1 MKKKFRSFEEAK
13 TFVQS
18 LHINSKKEWDA
29 YCRDGQRPIDIPSS
43 AHNIYKDKGWES
55 WGNFIGSD
63 TVCSNKKTFRPY
75 EKAKKFVNTLNLKN
89 RREWSEYCKSGKRP
103 DDIPSVPDK
112 VYKNNGWVSYA
123 YWLGTKKIPTG
134 DLFKS
139 AIIEKLEIKKRLLSF
154 MSNEEFKEYIK
165 LYSNKNK

>member
-1 MKKKFRSFEEAK
+1 MEKKFRSFEEAK
-13 TFVQS
+13 TLVQS
-18 LHINSKKEWDA
+18 LHLNSKKKWDE
-29 YCRDGQRPIDIPSS
+29 YCREGRIPIDIPSS
-43 AHNIYKDKGWES
+43 AHRVYKDKGWES
-55 WGNFIGSD
+55 WGNFLGSG
-63 TVCSNKKTFRPY
+63 TLYSNKKTFREY

-89 RREWSEYCKSGKRP
+89 RQEWRDYCKSGKRP

-139 AIIEKLEIKKRLLSF
+139 AKENLGILKRLLSL
-154 MSNEEFKEYIK
+154 MSNQEFREYMK
-165 LYSNKNK
+165 LQSNKKK

>member
-18 LHINSKKEWDA
+18 LHLNSKKEWDE
-29 YCRDGQRPIDIPSS
+29 YCRDGRRPIDIPSS

-55 WGNFIGSD
+55 WGNFLGSD

-89 RREWSEYCKSGKRP
+89 IKEWREYCKSGNRP
-103 DDIPSVPDK
+103 EFIPSSPHLT
-112 VYKNNGWVSYA
+112 YKNKGWVSYA
-123 YWLGTKKIPTG
+123 YWLGTKKISLT
-134 DLFKS
+134 DLLKS
-139 AIIEKLEIKKRLLSF
+139 KKDESMIFKRLLSLK
-154 MSNEEFKEYIK
+154 SNGEFKEYLK
-165 LYSNKNK
+165 SRSKNKN